1 MVSNVLLKSVA
12 LAVFRVLG
20 EGSLRLADFELDFLT
35 VQDGSVVLAEV
46 LAVVVEVVV
55 SERVSIDNDNAVLDE
70 SVGTDELVV
79 GRVVDD
85 VQDTSTA
92 RDT

>member
-1 MVSNVLLKSVA
+1 MVSDVLLKSVA
-12 LAVFRVLG
+12 LAVSRVLG

-55 SERVSIDNDNAVLDE
+55 SERVSIDNNNAVLDE
-70 SVGTDELVV
+70 CVGTDELVV
-79 GRVVDD
+79 GCVVDD

>member
-1 MVSNVLLKSVA
+1 M
-12 LAVFRVLG
+12 
-20 EGSLRLADFELDFLT
+20 
-35 VQDGSVVLAEV
+35 
-46 LAVVVEVVV
+46 
-55 SERVSIDNDNAVLDE
+55 SEQVSIDDDNAVLDQ